1 MYLGDRPD
9 DGGSTHLWN
18 VGQHPLDYMA
28 VHPEDSELQEST
40 EFIPYT
46 TSKQAANLHIII
58 SPVAGL
64 QNILL

>member
-40 EFIPYT
+40 EFKPYT
-46 TSKQAANLHIII
+46 TRK
-58 SPVAGL
+58 
-64 QNILL
+64 